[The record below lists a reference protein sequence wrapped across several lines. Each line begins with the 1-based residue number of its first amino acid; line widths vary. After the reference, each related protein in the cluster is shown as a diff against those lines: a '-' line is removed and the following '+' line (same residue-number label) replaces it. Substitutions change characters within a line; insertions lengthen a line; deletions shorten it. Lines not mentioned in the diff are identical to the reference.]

1 MTLTLELSPEL
12 EARLKTNAAVRGK
25 DVTDYVVML
34 VENDT
39 PIDLTEFEDT
49 ADFQASVAGIR
60 EGLADLD
67 AGRSIS
73 LEEMAA
79 LLEGRAEARRRR
91 RVTAASEGAA

>member
-12 EARLKTNAAVRGK
+12 EARLKKNAAVRGK

>member
-91 RVTAASEGAA
+91 RVTAASEGTA